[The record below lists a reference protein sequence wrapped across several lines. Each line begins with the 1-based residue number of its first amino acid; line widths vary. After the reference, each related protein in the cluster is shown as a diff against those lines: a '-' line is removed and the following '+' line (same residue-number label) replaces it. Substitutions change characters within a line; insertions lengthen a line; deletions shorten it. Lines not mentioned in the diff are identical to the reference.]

1 MVVFVDYDRDTYDDA
16 LYPLPEHSRPLDA
29 YVVPSK
35 PLLSKLT
42 TSPLESASLSAQP
55 VSPKQQGSG
64 AAGQPGTRDSEES
77 PVEEQQKPNVNAFSA
92 ALSCYPIVKE
102 IAKSVDLNTLHAL
115 SRTCRQFRVNLL
127 PYRDQLI
134 KQTLRCENEYIETLS
149 DMLGDGAV
157 LPDNLKNILR
167 LLSRDTVDLGKLT
180 SGKVGRCA
188 RDMVSECRRC
198 SRVVCRNCCIKPP
211 SSAMLKNRLRRL
223 CTTCRTAPLHYLLT
237 QYSSSTMADDAIIP
251 SPSTGFTAS
260 AFIREPCS
268 CEEAVWLCQPCG
280 QTLRSDDTTYRR
292 VWTWRTRY
300 STYLGGGLGTGIG
313 EGCQGV
319 KCGRGEHCLA
329 AQEIELE
336 VCDADERAAGVHDHH
351 VHGNV
356 TSHNHERS
364 DSPHVDS
371 LDNRDGEEPG
381 YFKQEIVGI
390 GGVVKCKAKKRVTV
404 GSCVLEY
411 EDERE
416 TGKYLRREE
425 SGQDRSWC
433 GWCWRVVPGKHDRLE
448 L

>member
-1 MVVFVDYDRDTYDDA
+1 MVVFVDYDRDAYDDA
-16 LYPLPEHSRPLDA
+16 LYPLPQHSKPLDVYA
-29 YVVPSK
+29 VPNK

-42 TSPLESASLSAQP
+42 TSSLSNASLSAQP
-55 VSPKQQGSG
+55 VSPKQQGNR
-64 AAGQPGTRDSEES
+64 AAGQPGARDSEGS
-77 PVEEQQKPNVNAFSA
+77 PVEEQQNLNVNAFSA

-115 SRTCRQFRVNLL
+115 SRTCRQFRANLL

-180 SGKVGRCA
+180 NGKVGRCA

-198 SRVVCRNCCIKPP
+198 SRVNCCIKPP

-223 CTTCRTAPLHYLLT
+223 CTTCRTAPLHYLLM
-237 QYSSSTMADDAIIP
+237 QHSSTTADDAIVP
-251 SPSTGFTAS
+251 SPLTGFTAS
-260 AFIREPCS
+260 AFIRTPCS
-268 CEEAVWLCQPCG
+268 CEEAIWLCQPCG
-280 QTLRSDDTTYRR
+280 QALRSDDTTYRR

-336 VCDADERAAGVHDHH
+336 VCDADERSAGVHDHYT
-351 VHGNV
+351 HGIV
-356 TSHNHERS
+356 TSHNHEQS
-364 DSPHVDS
+364 DSPNLDS

-404 GSCVLEY
+404 GACVVEH

-425 SGQDRSWC
+425 SGEDRCWC
-433 GWCWRVVPGKHDRLE
+433 GWCWRVIPGKHDQLE